1 MAQELSLNMKEQRSK
16 SHSGNPCGS
25 RSGTFPALLVVA
37 AFVAGLALMFL
48 LGNFSA
54 TAQTRKRRSPAAPP
68 RVDYSKFSHTTDK
81 HRGQCLTCHKSP
93 TQNWRRVRDYPDVT
107 DYPGHAACVS
117 CHRRQFFKGAN
128 PEVCLVCHLKSSPR
142 DDRRYAFRN
151 PASSRQ
157 FSIEFPHDKHQDVI
171 ARLRRPSFETATT
184 SQPRFTKALFSIPS
198 AAFDSPAKAYNN
210 CTICHSERPT
220 PPGPPAGGWVDSFSP
235 DAATFKSVPLSH
247 ASCFN
252 CHWKSQPPIST
263 DCAGCHK
270 NATPHISA
278 SGVER
283 ISMKFRHAREQHV
296 AECTT
301 CHINITKSATLRGLK
316 PDVPITS
323 CTECH
328 NKDGLRLDVSKELEA
343 IDKNKDFV
351 CVYCHTSNIGRQDP
365 PSSHYL
371 IAGREPLKR
380 QDIK

>member
-1 MAQELSLNMKEQRSK
+1 VNMKEQRSK
-16 SHSGNPCGS
+16 SHSGNPS
-25 RSGTFPALLVVA
+25 SSFSGKFPMLLVVG
-37 AFVAGLALMFL
+37 AFLVGLVLML
-48 LGNFSA
+48 LIGNLSA
-54 TAQTRKRRSPAAPP
+54 TAQTRKRRRPVTPA
-68 RVDYSKFSHTTDK
+68 RIDYSKFSHTTEK
-81 HRGQCLTCHKSP
+81 HRGECLTCHKNP
-93 TQNWRRVRDYPDVT
+93 TPNWRRVREYPDVA

-117 CHRRQFFKGAN
+117 CHRQQFFKGAN

-142 DDRRYAFRN
+142 DDRRYFFRN
-151 PASSRQ
+151 AASSRQ

-171 ARLRRPSFETATT
+171 AILRPRSIETATT
-184 SQPRFTKALFSIPS
+184 GQPRFTKALFSISS
-198 AAFDSPAKAYNN
+198 AGFDSPGKAYNN
-210 CTICHSERPT
+210 CTICHSEQPT

-235 DAATFKSVPLSH
+235 DAATFKSVPVSH

-278 SGVER
+278 SGVQR

-328 NKDGLRLDVSKELEA
+328 NKDGLRLDVAKELEA
-343 IDKNKDFV
+343 IDRNKDFV
-351 CVYCHTSNIGRQDP
+351 CVYCHTSNVGRQDP

-380 QDIK
+380 KEIK